1 MQKGTRCNPPQRI
14 RLSPAMPTVTKQPT
28 PISDLRALYRY
39 AYVAVAAAVA
49 TIALKTLAWQL
60 TGSAG
65 LLSDALESVVNLA
78 AAVLAV
84 VVLRWAAK
92 PPDDEHTY
100 GHAKAEYISA
110 GAEGAMIIF
119 AAGSIIWVAV
129 ERLITPTTL
138 EDVGIGLAIS
148 AVASL
153 VNLTVGLWLLGA
165 GRRERSLTLESDG
178 RHLLTDVWT
187 SVGVIVG
194 VAAVALTGWERLDP
208 IIALAVAVNIVVTG
222 VGLVRRFTGGLLDR
236 ALPDNERAAIQTV
249 LDRFNGT
256 PVRFHALRTRQAG
269 RRSFASVHVLVPG
282 DWTVQRGHDLL
293 EQVEAALRERVPGLV
308 VFTHLRLP
316 SKIRPRRRTQR
327 WTGKQPAPTNR
338 KAERTLRAPIARA
351 DRLVQPTGWPVSFLE
366 ESNSKG
372 AK

>member
-1 MQKGTRCNPPQRI
+1 MTDMRTLNQ
-14 RLSPAMPTVTKQPT
+14 
-28 PISDLRALYRY
+28 Y
-39 AYVAVAAAVA
+39 AYVAVAAALV

-65 LLSDALESVVNLA
+65 LLSDAFESLVNLA

-84 VVLRWAAK
+84 IVLRWAAK

-110 GAEGAMIIF
+110 GVEGALIIV
-119 AAGSIIWVAV
+119 AAGSIGWVAI
-129 ERLITPTTL
+129 ERLINPTPL

-148 AVASL
+148 AGASAI
-153 VNLTVGLWLLGA
+153 NLGVGLTLLRA
-165 GRRERSLTLESDG
+165 GRRERSVTLESDG

-187 SVGVIVG
+187 SIGVIAG

-222 VGLVRRFTGGLLDR
+222 VALVRRFTGGLLDR
-236 ALPDNERAAIQTV
+236 ALPEEERAAIQRV
-249 LDRFNGT
+249 LDDYGDT
-256 PVRFHALRTRQAG
+256 PIRFHALRTRQAG

-293 EQVEAALRERVPGLV
+293 ERIETTLRDVVPGLV
-308 VFTHLRLP
+308 VFTHLEPL
-316 SKIRPRRRTQR
+316 
-327 WTGKQPAPTNR
+327 
-338 KAERTLRAPIARA
+338 E
-351 DRLVQPTGWPVSFLE
+351 DPVSQADAQLDRDSIDAGKE
-366 ESNSKG
+366 PDGNRTRSG
-372 AK
+372 